1 MSKIQVVGKQCPFS
15 YNVKSFEI
23 VVVCLNLNKSVCVVA
38 KYYDVSEKYLFE
50 EMYYIEGED
59 YHRWGNDDRYLVQ
72 LIASKLGLDL
82 ETEASQVQFDLEM

>member
-23 VVVCLNLNKSVCVVA
+23 VVVGLNLNKSVCVVA

-59 YHRWGNDDRYLVQ
+59 YYRWGNDDRYLVQ

-82 ETEASQVQFDLEM
+82 ENEVFSSLI